1 MPPRNGAMPARAF
14 LFYAEDL
21 AMRALPAELPRPQRK
36 VMWTILQLHFGD
48 PAVHFELQ
56 PQPSR
61 GRVELG
67 LHFEG
72 PPEANDA
79 AAAFV
84 AARAADLIPTL
95 GPAWELEAW
104 TASWRRLHRTFP
116 FDRLDEDL
124 ARQVGLE
131 LTRALVILH
140 PVVTS
145 ISQAR

>member
-1 MPPRNGAMPARAF
+1 
-14 LFYAEDL
+14 
-21 AMRALPAELPRPQRK
+21 
-36 VMWTILQLHFGD
+36 MWTILQLHFGN

-72 PPEANDA
+72 RPEANDA

-84 AARAADLIPTL
+84 AQRAPELIPRL
-95 GPAWELEAW
+95 GPRWELEAW

-116 FDRLDEDL
+116 FEVLD
-124 ARQVGLE
+124 ARRAPDGRRE
-131 LTRALVILH
+131 LTEALTLL
-140 PVVTS
+140 
-145 ISQAR
+145 